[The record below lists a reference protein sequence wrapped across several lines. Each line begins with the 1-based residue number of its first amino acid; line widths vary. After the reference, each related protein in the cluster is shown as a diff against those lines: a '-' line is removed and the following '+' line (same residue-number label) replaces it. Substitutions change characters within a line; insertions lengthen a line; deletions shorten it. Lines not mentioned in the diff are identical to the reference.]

1 MEGAPE
7 DETEQT
13 PLVAEESHE
22 TLVAEESQAEEDE
35 EAIEME

>member
-7 DETEQT
+7 DETQQT
-13 PLVAEESHE
+13 PLVSEESRE
-22 TLVAEESQAEEDE
+22 MLLAESQAEEDE